1 MYGLL
6 SITSQMLED
15 RPARRVGEGLEDI
28 FRGSLHLRTI
38 TKRLLIVKP
47 KIPANPGGAGQ
58 SFVKFLFQTEYHSA
72 APMMNPNDPQH
83 PADPDTPDRTLSV
96 GASGTMAAS
105 QIGPY
110 RLLQVLGEGGMGEV
124 WLAEQT
130 KPIHRTVALKLIKAG
145 MDTKAV
151 VARFESER
159 QALALMD
166 HPNIARVFEA
176 GATPEGRPYFVMEY
190 VPGLPITEYCD
201 KHRLTIAERLELFI
215 QVCEGVQHA
224 HQKAIIHR
232 DLKPSNVLV
241 LEQDNRPVPKIID
254 FGLAKATAQRLT
266 DKTMFTELGMM
277 LGTPEYMSPEQADQ
291 TEQNIDTRTDVYSL
305 GIILYQLLVGM
316 LPFEGQAPRAGTL
329 EAILRMIRE
338 QEPPKPSTKIRSLGD
353 TSNALAEK
361 RQEEPRLFARHLQGE
376 LDWITMK
383 ALEKDRARRYS
394 SPAELGA
401 DIRRHLSDEPV
412 LAGPPSTMYRAGK
425 FVRRHRFGVL
435 SAATVLS
442 LLIVFAAAMAV
453 QARRIAKERD
463 RANRQAQVAQRVT
476 NFMTNMF
483 KVSDPSAARGNTI
496 TAREILDKGSA
507 QIEAGLSKDPEVQA
521 QMMYVMGDVYENLG
535 LYPHSQALLQQ
546 SLEIR
551 QRLLGP
557 ENPDTLRS
565 MHSLAWVLERQ
576 GRYQEAEKLDRQA
589 IAAEQRVLGPEHP
602 NTLAAT
608 NALAVV
614 LRSEGHYAD
623 AEKLNR
629 QTLEAEKRV
638 LGPEHLNTLGT
649 MQNLAADLDDQGKY
663 SEAENLYR
671 ETLVV
676 RRRVLGPED
685 PKTLDTMNDLGAV
698 LNAEG
703 RYAEAEKLDRE
714 TLDIRRRI
722 LGPEHPSTLTV
733 MINLAVVL
741 QSEGHY
747 AEAEKLNRETIE
759 IQRRVLGPEHPD
771 TLSTTTNLSAILTSE
786 GRDAEAEKLDR
797 ETFAIQKRVLG
808 PEHPSTLLTM
818 NNLAG
823 DLAKTHQYA
832 EAEKL
837 LKETL
842 EIQRRVIGPDSPDA
856 AISTYNLGMVAAQRG
871 QRDKAFSLF
880 QESVDHGL
888 PPTVAQGIAADPDLK
903 PLHGDPR
910 FDALVTHANERA
922 AAAQKPK

>member
-1 MYGLL
+1 
-6 SITSQMLED
+6 
-15 RPARRVGEGLEDI
+15 VGTNDL
-28 FRGSLHLRTI
+28 
-38 TKRLLIVKP
+38 
-47 KIPANPGGAGQ
+47 
-58 SFVKFLFQTEYHSA
+58 
-72 APMMNPNDPQH
+72 PNDPQK
-83 PADPDTPDRTLSV
+83 PSGPDSPDRTLSV
-96 GASGTMAAS
+96 GASGSMAAS

-130 KPIHRTVALKLIKAG
+130 KPIHRTVALKLIKTG

-166 HPNIARVFEA
+166 HPNIARVFDA
-176 GATPEGRPYFVMEY
+176 GATAEGRPYFVMEY

-241 LEQDNRPVPKIID
+241 VEQDSKPVPKIID

-266 DKTMFTELGMM
+266 DKTLFTELGMM

-316 LPFEGQAPRAGTL
+316 LPFEGQAARAGTL

-361 RQEEPRLFARHLQGE
+361 RREEPRLFARHLRGE

-383 ALEKDRARRYS
+383 ALEKDRARRYA

-401 DIRRHLSDEPV
+401 DIQRHLSDDPV
-412 LAGPPSTMYRAGK
+412 LAGPPSAMYRASK
-425 FVRRHRFGVL
+425 FVRRHRFGVI
-435 SAATVLS
+435 SATILVL
-442 LLIVFAAAMAV
+442 LLIVFATAMAV

-463 RANRQAQVAQRVT
+463 RANRQAEVAQRVAD
-476 NFMTNMF
+476 FMTNMF

-496 TAREILDKGSA
+496 TAREILDKAST
-507 QIEAGLSKDPEVQA
+507 QIETGLSTNPELRA
-521 QMMYVMGDVYENLG
+521 QMMYVMGGVYENLG
-535 LYPHSQALLQQ
+535 LYPRSQALLQQ

-551 QRLLGP
+551 QRVLAP

-565 MHSLAWVLERQ
+565 MHSLGWVLERE
-576 GRYQEAEKLDRQA
+576 GRYKESEKLDRQT

-602 NTLAAT
+602 NTLAT
-608 NALAVV
+608 TSNLAVV
-614 LRSEGHYAD
+614 LRSEGHFAE

-629 QTLEAEKRV
+629 QTLEVERRV
-638 LGPEHLNTLGT
+638 LGPENLSTLGT
-649 MQNLAADLDDQGKY
+649 MHNLSADLESEGKY
-663 SEAENLYR
+663 PEADKLEV
-671 ETLVV
+671 ETLEI

-685 PKTLDTMNDLGAV
+685 PKTLDTMNDLGGL
-698 LNAEG
+698 LNEEG

-714 TLDIRRRI
+714 TLDIRRRV
-722 LGPEHPSTLTV
+722 LGGEHPSTLTSRT
-733 MINLAVVL
+733 NLANAL
-741 QSEGHY
+741 ASEGRL
-747 AEAEKLNRETIE
+747 AEAETLDRETVE

-771 TLSTTTNLSAILTSE
+771 TLSAMSNLSFILTSE
-786 GRDAEAEKLDR
+786 GHDAEAEKLDR
-797 ETFAIQKRVLG
+797 ETFEIQKRVLG
-808 PEHPSTLLTM
+808 PEHPNTLLTM
-818 NNLAG
+818 GNLAS
-823 DLAKTHQYA
+823 DLAKTHHYA
-832 EAEKL
+832 EAEML
-837 LKETL
+837 LKQTL
-842 EIQRRVIGPDSPDA
+842 DIQRRVIGPDSPDA
-856 AISTYNLGMVAAQRG
+856 AISTYNLGMIAAQQG
-871 QRDKAFSLF
+871 NRDKAFPLF
-880 QESVDHGL
+880 QESIDHGL
-888 PPTVAQGIAADPDLK
+888 PPNIAQGIAADPDLK
-903 PLHGDPR
+903 VLHGDPR
-910 FDALVTHANERA
+910 FDALLARVQTRA
-922 AAAQKPK
+922 AAAKIPE